1 MKITGWRTLT
11 TWHHWERP
19 IGDVNGTIESG
30 VTEVPILMLE
40 TDEGITGIGLAGMLT
55 SNVSSRRLKVKIPV
69 R

>member
-11 TWHHWERP
+11 TRHHWERP

-40 TDEGITGIGLAGMLT
+40 TDEGSPALARVDMPT
-55 SNVSSRRLKVKIPV
+55 SNASSRPLKVKIPV
-69 R
+69 Q